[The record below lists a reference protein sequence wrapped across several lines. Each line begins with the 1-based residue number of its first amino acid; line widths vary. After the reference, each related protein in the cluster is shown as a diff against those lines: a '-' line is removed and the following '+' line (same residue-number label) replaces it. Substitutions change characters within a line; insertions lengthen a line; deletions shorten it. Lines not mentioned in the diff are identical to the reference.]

1 MNYDLMTKHNLDPL
15 QSSKSW
21 KQSSKGRQC
30 SNSECRQLLYWTL
43 LEPTYTVL
51 QFLLVRNWTS
61 PVTTPAGFWPKMIV
75 CGNEPAVSSGTNM
88 LPSQFFFVQSKSNAR
103 RIRIAG
109 SGEMK
114 SLYFVG
120 KLLHMKDRQS
130 KFASNMQFIACTETM
145 RYQKIYRMVST
156 VVISDNWLQMLWPG
170 CSIPGASPL
179 VAKRAR

>member
-1 MNYDLMTKHNLDPL
+1 
-15 QSSKSW
+15 
-21 KQSSKGRQC
+21 
-30 SNSECRQLLYWTL
+30 
-43 LEPTYTVL
+43 
-51 QFLLVRNWTS
+51 
-61 PVTTPAGFWPKMIV
+61 MIV

-156 VVISDNWLQMLWPG
+156 VVISDNWLQIHSEYKPCL
-170 CSIPGASPL
+170 
-179 VAKRAR
+179 